1 MPNIGFMELLLISI
15 VALLVLGPEKL
26 PQAVRTAALWIGRA
40 RRSFN
45 KVRAEIEREIN
56 ADDIR
61 RQLHNES
68 IMADLDEAKEKAS
81 RLTRDTK
88 ESFSRLEKDVRR
100 GLDDE
105 TVEPKPGAAGEKPA
119 EDGKAAGTTTP
130 DATETPHEP
139 GTDPERNSDSPE
151 PGNVDGDRQ
160 TQQSGDAEENKPVT
174 DFYNNPPD
182 KVVTVQGRKFK
193 AGKDDDDKA

>member
-1 MPNIGFMELLLISI
+1 MFDIGFMELLLISI

-45 KVRAEIEREIN
+45 KVRSEIEREIN

-68 IMADLDEAKEKAS
+68 IMSDLDKAKQKAG

-88 ESFSRLEKDVRR
+88 DSFSKLEKDVRH
-100 GLDDE
+100 GLDDKTE
-105 TVEPKPGAAGEKPA
+105 TGKDPGADSSTADRK
-119 EDGKAAGTTTP
+119 AGTGETSTDSATGTPEDDQATTGSHGAGDGP
-130 DATETPHEP
+130 DQNRDTGQEQEQ
-139 GTDPERNSDSPE
+139 EQE
-151 PGNVDGDRQ
+151 
-160 TQQSGDAEENKPVT
+160 PVT
-174 DFYNNPPD
+174 DFYNNPPE
-182 KVVTVQGRKFK
+182 KVTVQGRQFR
-193 AGKDDDDKA
+193 AGKDDDDRA

>member
-45 KVRAEIEREIN
+45 KVRAEIEREID

-88 ESFSRLEKDVRR
+88 ESFSNLEKDVRH
-100 GLDDE
+100 GLDGK
-105 TVEPKPGAAGEKPA
+105 T
-119 EDGKAAGTTTP
+119 DGKKSGEESP
-130 DATETPHEP
+130 ETPRTE
-139 GTDPERNSDSPE
+139 SD
-151 PGNVDGDRQ
+151 VAD
-160 TQQSGDAEENKPVT
+160 SGDQDADDGKEQRPEETEQENKPVT

-182 KVVTVQGRKFK
+182 KVITVQGRKFK